1 MEQRKNLTIGVTINL
16 DNYENLRLEVDGE
29 VCTDRDAE
37 DLVVFLDGM
46 IARLGRGDPATAER
60 LDAYRRRVFGL
71 TAGVSDAPAPAQ
83 APLAAPPA
91 QGEIPLSET
100 VEPPESPPVIP
111 GVVEG
116 RPEVAAPAPA
126 AEEAP
131 AKAPVKPVTA
141 RPPPMAAE
149 EKASPAATPAPSVQV
164 STPPQPGSVS
174 CEECGA
180 GVTDAQAKVSQM
192 FMGRTLCK
200 KCMPGV

>member
-1 MEQRKNLTIGVTINL
+1 MGQRKNLTIGVTINL

-60 LDAYRRRVFGL
+60 LDAYRRRVFDL
-71 TAGVSDAPAPAQ
+71 PASVSDAPAPAQ

-91 QGEIPLSET
+91 QGETPLSET

-116 RPEVAAPAPA
+116 GPAVAAPAPA

-131 AKAPVKPVTA
+131 AKPVTA
-141 RPPPMAAE
+141 RPRPMAAE
-149 EKASPAATPAPSVQV
+149 EKASPAATPAPSDQV